1 MRQQIHAAAQP
12 ARLQR
17 LRLAQEGA
25 QAVAGV
31 VGVFIIG

>member
-25 QAVAGV
+25 QAVAG
-31 VGVFIIG
+31 IIGISIIG